1 MRNYWIKIAAGAFG
15 IFAVGMLVI
24 TGLRAVKSK
33 VTTTLNSNDPI
44 PIPLIGLVPFRVDS
58 AKLGSVT
65 RVEFLRSD
73 PEHVSGV
80 RVLVKL
86 ADSITQDRLRAC
98 TLALHSLDNIN
109 DKTTFQCQANGAALG
124 DLQPFGTVVVRRMGG
139 SDTLALLLPGK
150 AVTDLQGTR
159 IRVNGHGIQISGP
172 EDPIADMME
181 ARTDSMHDLL
191 DERIDARSD
200 SVDELKDLT
209 STLEDSASHLSTGA
223 RRRVQASGDSVRAV
237 MRAMVDRMQADR
249 MRMEAIEHV
258 RGLSIAQ
265 RDSLANLGPALHDS
279 IQAQVAR
286 EMVRMRAELEKAL
299 PEASATPKI
308 TPAPPSPPA
317 PPKSAA
323 RVRVN

>member
-1 MRNYWIKIAAGAFG
+1 MRNYWIKIAAGALG

-33 VTTTLNSNDPI
+33 VTTTLNSNEPI

-65 RVEFLRSD
+65 KVEFLRSD

-86 ADSITQDRLRAC
+86 ADSIAEGRLQNC
-98 TLALHSLDNIN
+98 TLALQSLDNI
-109 DKTTFQCQANGAALG
+109 DEKTTFRCQATDAALG
-124 DLQPFGTVVVRRMGG
+124 DLQAFGTVVVRRIGG

-150 AVTDLQGTR
+150 AVSDLQGTR
-159 IRVNGHGIQISGP
+159 IRINGHGIQISGP

-191 DERIDARSD
+191 DQRIDARSD
-200 SVDELKDLT
+200 SVDELKDLAA
-209 STLEDSASHLSTGA
+209 TLEDSAAELSTGA

-237 MRAMVDRMQADR
+237 MRAMVDRMQADQ
-249 MRMEAIEHV
+249 MRMDALEHV
-258 RGLSIAQ
+258 RGLNISQ

-279 IQAQVAR
+279 VQALVAR
-286 EMVRMRAELEKAL
+286 ELVRMRAEIQKSQ
-299 PEASATPKI
+299 PEAPAVPHATP
-308 TPAPPSPPA
+308 APPA
-317 PPKSAA
+317 PPKSGAK
-323 RVRVN
+323 VRVN